1 MLKESS
7 ITPAL
12 KKQLANVKA
21 TLEGLTLPEFPTLT
35 YIPYAPNGPTWF
47 DALDRMPSDKRND

>member
-1 MLKESS
+1 MLKQSS

-12 KKQLANVKA
+12 ANHLAKVKA
-21 TLEGLTLPEFPTLT
+21 AIEAVSLPEFPTLT

-47 DALDRMPSDKRND
+47 DDLDRMSSDKRND